1 MKASLL
7 GCGEEKQGGGRGGEL
22 GATEEKCLYEYN
34 LTLSFEKTMGRWG
47 LKNALNENI
56 LLFSFYKILILKSR
70 TVMLDRGG
78 VELMCSILK
87 PDMDVLEYGSGGSTT
102 FFR

>member
-47 LKNALNENI
+47 LENSLNIEVFAVFANMV
-56 LLFSFYKILILKSR
+56 FNVHDF
-70 TVMLDRGG
+70 D
-78 VELMCSILK
+78 
-87 PDMDVLEYGSGGSTT
+87 LEIQDSYA
-102 FFR
+102 